1 MVTPRT
7 IRALGL
13 LDLVLVIALLVAAV
27 AYLTNDGRPA
37 AGPTGDVSAVAQAPT
52 PTAAPTADAA
62 FALPS
67 GNIGCAMT
75 VDGVT
80 CSIASIA
87 YKKPKVEGCSGT
99 TGHVITLGTQGAA
112 WACVEGKKPSVASP
126 ETPVL
131 QYGSTRTVGDY
142 TCTSATDGVTCTD
155 GGGTG
160 FRLARASW
168 DMLP

>member
-13 LDLVLVIALLVAAV
+13 LDVVLVIALLVAAV
-27 AYLTNDGRPA
+27 AYLTNDG
-37 AGPTGDVSAVAQAPT
+37 GPTASAPTGGASAVQASPS
-52 PTAAPTADAA
+52 AAPTAPAA

-67 GNIGCAMT
+67 GNIGCSMT
-75 VDGVT
+75 TDGVT
-80 CSIASIA
+80 CGIASIT

-99 TGHVITLGTQGAA
+99 TGHVITLGAQGAK
-112 WACVEGKKPSVASP
+112 WACVDGKQPAVASP
-126 ETPVL
+126 GTPVL

-155 GGGTG
+155 GSGTG
-160 FRLARASW
+160 FRVARASW
-168 DMLP
+168 SMLP

>member
-13 LDLVLVIALLVAAV
+13 LDLVLVMALVVAAV

-37 AGPTGDVSAVAQAPT
+37 AAPTGDVSAVAQSPT
-52 PTAAPTADAA
+52 PTAAPTADTA
-62 FALPS
+62 FASPS
-67 GNIGCAMT
+67 GNIGCVMT

-80 CSIASIA
+80 CSIAHIT

-99 TGHVITLGTQGAA
+99 TGHVITLGAQGAA
-112 WACVEGKKPSVASP
+112 WACVDGKKPSVASP
-126 ETPVL
+126 GTPVL

-142 TCTSATDGVTCTD
+142 TCTSATDGMTCTD
-155 GGGTG
+155 GGGAG
-160 FRLARASW
+160 FRLATASW
-168 DMLP
+168 ETLP